1 MTNWQK
7 QQQQSGL
14 NKVSSMIWTKGKG
27 LAEWMCNFFAHTVKS
42 RTVSNLQ
49 FSSYHNYKT
58 FDLTFFYIF
67 SMHLLFDIRVQILQN
82 DKVSIQMC
90 KVVDV
95 TKIINMERHAQ
106 HILPFFLSQIG
117 SVLPLNV
124 RRGTM
129 QYSYCN

>member
-1 MTNWQK
+1 
-7 QQQQSGL
+7 
-14 NKVSSMIWTKGKG
+14 
-27 LAEWMCNFFAHTVKS
+27 
-42 RTVSNLQ
+42 
-49 FSSYHNYKT
+49 
-58 FDLTFFYIF
+58 
-67 SMHLLFDIRVQILQN
+67 MHLLFDIRVQILQN

-129 QYSYCN
+129 